1 MLSCVPPGDCQ
12 EAVLIGSNGILHTN
26 KGWPENGPTG
36 ANVLAGSVSRDVCCA
51 EGAVE
56 FTRSLGLS

>member
-1 MLSCVPPGDCQ
+1 M
-12 EAVLIGSNGILHTN
+12 LIGSNGILHTN